1 MIVNCPSCPKKY
13 KIDDN
18 LIPSKGRLVQ
28 CSNCKEKWIVESV
41 INETK
46 ILQINPEQIDENNI
60 DKKKVKILKKEI
72 KNNSTDNIQKKKT
85 TSFFS
90 LLLIFLITSVALFLL
105 LDTFKYQIS
114 LKWKDFDLY
123 IDAVYEIF
131 EYMLIIVK
139 DLFNSY

>member
-46 ILQINPEQIDENNI
+46 INILTLENPTH
-60 DKKKVKILKKEI
+60 IL
-72 KNNSTDNIQKKKT
+72 THT
-85 TSFFS
+85 HFF
-90 LLLIFLITSVALFLL
+90 V
-105 LDTFKYQIS
+105 
-114 LKWKDFDLY
+114 
-123 IDAVYEIF
+123 V
-131 EYMLIIVK
+131 V
-139 DLFNSY
+139 

>member
-1 MIVNCPSCPKKY
+1 MIVNCPSCQKKY

-28 CSNCKEKWIVESV
+28 CSNCKEKWIVKSE
-41 INETK
+41 INETE
-46 ILQINPEQIDENNI
+46 ILQINPQEINGNNI
-60 DKKKVKILKKEI
+60 DEKKIKEEI
-72 KNNSTDNIQKKKT
+72 KNNSTDTIQKKKT
-85 TSFFS
+85 IGFFS
-90 LLLIFLITSVALFLL
+90 LLLTFLITSVALFLF

-123 IDAVYEIF
+123 IDVVYENF